1 MIMYSFYI
9 SAYGG
14 RLIPDEE
21 AFGSVFH
28 KARAVVDR
36 LAVNREPLQYETVK
50 EKYNMAVCAAAES
63 IYQSVKSISDNVAS
77 ESVGNHSVTY
87 KTAKSESE
95 YTADAVKNAKLFLS
109 GTGLMYGGL
118 R

>member
-1 MIMYSFYI
+1 MFSFYI
-9 SAYGG
+9 STYGG
-14 RLIPDEE
+14 KVIPDEE

-28 KARAVVDR
+28 KAPALVDA
-36 LAVNREPLQYETVK
+36 LAVNREPLQYATVR

-63 IYQSVKSISDNVAS
+63 IYQGIQAENNNIQS
-77 ESVGNHSVTY
+77 ESVGNHSVSYRTT
-87 KTAKSESE
+87 KKEQE
-95 YTADAVKNAKLFLS
+95 YRADAVKNAKLFLS